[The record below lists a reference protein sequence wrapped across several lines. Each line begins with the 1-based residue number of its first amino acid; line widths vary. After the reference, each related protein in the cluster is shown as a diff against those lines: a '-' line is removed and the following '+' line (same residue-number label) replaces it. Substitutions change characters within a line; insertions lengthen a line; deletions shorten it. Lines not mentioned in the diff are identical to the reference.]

1 MQEMVMGGW
10 MDLASSWKMSDS
22 KRSPY
27 KASWWAQ
34 MRAVLWR
41 SCLATMKEPVLIK
54 VRVLQTVSS
63 VFQRGRKN
71 FVYIIFVQVNDDS
84 IPKRYSN
91 LNFPIIGSLVYCESR
106 ILDYVD
112 IEMVGLLIGVIY
124 YGQELDQNGVM
135 NINGA
140 IFVLIINMTFQN
152 VFAVINVFCAE
163 LPVFKREHFNGMYR
177 TDVYFLCKT
186 IAEIPVFIAIPV
198 IFISISYY
206 MIGLNPDPE
215 RFLMAVITLTLVSNV
230 ATSFTLRLLNTEP
243 KLSYAHAQRYLISCV
258 SSNIEMALTIG
269 PMVIIPFLLFGGF
282 FLNNRFSVPIYFKFI
297 SYLSWFKYANE
308 ALLLNQWEGVDH
320 IDCTASNTT
329 CPKNGLVVIEKL
341 DLVFGNLD
349 IDLLSLTGLIIGF
362 RFLAYLALLSK
373 TYRSY

>member
-1 MQEMVMGGW
+1 MQ
-10 MDLASSWKMSDS
+10 
-22 KRSPY
+22 RSFLP
-27 KASWWAQ
+27 Q
-34 MRAVLWR
+34 
-41 SCLATMKEPVLIK
+41 
-54 VRVLQTVSS
+54 
-63 VFQRGRKN
+63 
-71 FVYIIFVQVNDDS
+71 
-84 IPKRYSN
+84 
-91 LNFPIIGSLVYCESR
+91 
-106 ILDYVD
+106 
-112 IEMVGLLIGVIY
+112 
-124 YGQELDQNGVM
+124 
-135 NINGA
+135 
-140 IFVLIINMTFQN
+140 
-152 VFAVINVFCAE
+152 VFCAE

-177 TDVYFLCKT
+177 TDVYFLCKS

-230 ATSFTLRLLNTEP
+230 ATSYSYSTEEERMLLLAVVLEDEESLGEEGLTC
-243 KLSYAHAQRYLISCV
+243 YLISCV
-258 SSNIEMALTIG
+258 SSNVEMALTIG

-282 FLNNRFSVPIYFKFI
+282 FLNNSSVPIYFKLI

-341 DLVFGNLD
+341 NLIVGNLD
-349 IDLLSLTGLIIGF
+349 IDLLSLAGLIIGF
-362 RFLAYLALLSK
+362 RFLAYLALLSR

>member
-1 MQEMVMGGW
+1 MQ
-10 MDLASSWKMSDS
+10 
-22 KRSPY
+22 RSFLP
-27 KASWWAQ
+27 Q
-34 MRAVLWR
+34 
-41 SCLATMKEPVLIK
+41 
-54 VRVLQTVSS
+54 
-63 VFQRGRKN
+63 
-71 FVYIIFVQVNDDS
+71 
-84 IPKRYSN
+84 
-91 LNFPIIGSLVYCESR
+91 
-106 ILDYVD
+106 
-112 IEMVGLLIGVIY
+112 
-124 YGQELDQNGVM
+124 
-135 NINGA
+135 
-140 IFVLIINMTFQN
+140 
-152 VFAVINVFCAE
+152 VFCAE

-177 TDVYFLCKT
+177 TDVYFLCKS

-230 ATSFTLRLLNTEP
+230 ATSY
-243 KLSYAHAQRYLISCV
+243 SYLISCV
-258 SSNIEMALTIG
+258 SSNVEMALTIG

-282 FLNNRFSVPIYFKFI
+282 FLNNSSVPIYFKLI

-341 DLVFGNLD
+341 NLIVGNLD
-349 IDLLSLTGLIIGF
+349 IDLLSLAGLIIGF
-362 RFLAYLALLSK
+362 RFLAYLALLSR